1 MIRII
6 TPLMMATFSLLGVLS
21 AQAAN
26 MKISF
31 LPFPITEPGTYVVTK
46 NLSFSATTNLAA
58 ITISTA
64 IQGPVIVDLK
74 GFTLTGAAGNSVG
87 VGIGSFAGT
96 QSIPNTSPI
105 TVRNGALTNF
115 GFGVWAE
122 NGAVLS
128 SIDLQNVA
136 IHIGGTSGV
145 NNVCVLFSQVEL
157 STISN
162 CSFTGGSIGIQDA
175 QSPGGNIYAND
186 TFTNVNPLFV
196 TGQNGGVSSVLN
208 RCAFQATAN

>member
-1 MIRII
+1 MRYSK
-6 TPLMMATFSLLGVLS
+6 TLTAAFSLLSVLS

-26 MKISF
+26 IKISQ
-31 LPFPITEPGTYVVTK
+31 LPFAITAPGTYVVTG
-46 NLSFSATTNLAA
+46 NLNFPATTNVAA

-74 GFTLTGAAGNSVG
+74 GFTLTGAAGYSVG

-115 GFGVWAE
+115 AFGVWAE

-136 IHIGGTSGV
+136 ILIGGTSGV
-145 NNVCVLFSQVEL
+145 NNACVIFSKVEL

-162 CSFTGGSIGIQDA
+162 CSFTDGSIGIEDT

-186 TFTNVNPLFV
+186 TFTNVTPLFV
-196 TGQNGGVSSVLN
+196 SGQNGGVSSVLN
-208 RCAFQATAN
+208 RCAFQAPAN